1 MATWGELK
9 EKYTWGQLKQFTYRQ
24 LLNSSID
31 DLKKMEAVH
40 ISEELDKELQRLE
53 EIGQSY
59 VGQYNLTIEDADS
72 SKLKTDSMN
81 TLDRVEKLLSII
93 NSSLSIGSH
102 LVSSDFVKN
111 VYGFIIKVISENS

>member
-1 MATWGELK
+1 MATWEELK

>member
-9 EKYTWGQLKQFTYRQ
+9 EKYTWGQLKQFTYGQ

-72 SKLKTDSMN
+72 SKPKTDSKN
-81 TLDRVEKLLSII
+81 TLDRVEKLLSIV

-102 LVSSDFVKN
+102 MVDSDFVKN
-111 VYGFIIKVISENS
+111 VYGFFIKVISENS